1 MKTYL
6 QFLFIVVG
14 VTCQC
19 ISIKGQRPDNCLAFD
34 GHGGC
39 VLAPSTSIT
48 QPSDQITV
56 DLWVKYDEISFLSIP
71 FSNSEDDHAEESGYA
86 FGICKSK
93 LVFLLKID
101 GTSGEDW
108 YYNPGAKIEIDQW
121 YHAAGTYDGN
131 VIKMYLNG
139 ELMGVRPQK
148 GHISWKYKPAQLSV
162 GVFKDKNEQNPFKG
176 AIDEVHVWNKVLS
189 GDEIKTL
196 MKKKITGKEDGL
208 LLCYDFDEE
217 SGDIVIDKAHGNN
230 AMFVNMK
237 SNCRLK
243 SFAMYRP
250 ENVSFVK
257 HTDGTL
263 TFSWQWVDKDFVA
276 DKFIVDLFTD
286 EDCTEPVDGLVNV
299 EVGDSRSFTTPVLA
313 RGNEYYFR
321 VRANNK
327 VVGNSCN
334 SEIVKITD
342 FSASLNLTLSIDQH
356 NYLIVKMGSV
366 NMKTVDINP
375 SASLVKLTF
384 VQNLRFA
391 ERTDSIRFR
400 MLGAFN
406 NWVVVTTK
414 ESVYQFLALP
424 YGNYKLQ
431 IQHPDA
437 QGLWTGT
444 DYEIELSKSHSSW
457 FYVFIILPFIIALLL
472 YLFFRKRYKLRIH
485 IQPVLNIEQT
495 RLIQQLTNCLE
506 VEKCFLQPDFDL
518 AMLALRVNES
528 KNTVSHLL
536 AKHYKRNANDVMNY
550 LRVEEVKKELRN
562 PFNKNF
568 TVCSVAFNCGFTA
581 ESSFYRIFKKET
593 GLTPTQYI
601 EKTKK

>member
-1 MKTYL
+1 MMTNFK
-6 QFLFIVVG
+6 FLFIVV
-14 VTCQC
+14 VVMCQC
-19 ISIKGQRPDNCLAFD
+19 LSIEAQRSGNCLMFD
-34 GHGGC
+34 GDGGC
-39 VLAPSTSIT
+39 VLAPSTPLT
-48 QPSDQITV
+48 QPCDQITV

-71 FSNSEDDHAEESGYA
+71 FSNSEDNHEEESGYA

-108 YYNPGAKIEIDQW
+108 YYNPGAKIEINQW
-121 YHAAGTYDGN
+121 YHVAGTYDGN

-139 ELMGVRPQK
+139 ELMGARPQK
-148 GHISWKYKPAQLSV
+148 GRISWKYKPAQLSI
-162 GVFKDKNEQNPFKG
+162 GVFKDKNEQNPFMG
-176 AIDEVHVWNKVLS
+176 TIDEVHVWNKALS
-189 GDEIKTL
+189 GAEVKTL
-196 MKKKITGKEDGL
+196 MTKKLTGKEDGL
-208 LLCYDFDEE
+208 LLYYNFDEE
-217 SGDIVIDKAHGNN
+217 RGDIVIDKAHGNN
-230 AMFVNMK
+230 AKFVNMK

-250 ENVSFVK
+250 ENVHYTK
-257 HTDGTL
+257 NTDGTL
-263 TFSWQWVDKDFVA
+263 TFSWQWNDQDFVA
-276 DKFIVDLFTD
+276 NKFIVDFFTD
-286 EDCTEPVDGLVNV
+286 EDCTQPVKDLVNV
-299 EVGDSRSFTTPVLA
+299 DVGDSRSFTTPVLS

-321 VRANNK
+321 VRANNA

-334 SEIVKITD
+334 SQIVKIID
-342 FSASLNLTLSIDQH
+342 FSASLNLSLSVDQSIF
-356 NYLIVKMGSV
+356 LLVKMGSV
-366 NMKTVDINP
+366 NRKTVDLNP
-375 SASLVKLTF
+375 YASLVKLTF
-384 VQNLRFA
+384 VQNLRFV

-400 MLGAFN
+400 MLGLFD
-406 NWVVVTTK
+406 NWVVVATK
-414 ESVYQFLALP
+414 ESVYQFLTLP

-431 IQHPDA
+431 IQYPDA
-437 QGLWTGT
+437 RGRWTGT
-444 DYEIELSKSHSSW
+444 DYEIELRKSHSLW
-457 FYVFIILPFIIALLL
+457 FYVFIILPVIVVLLL
-472 YLFFRKRYKLRIH
+472 CLFFRKRYKLSFH

-495 RLIQQLTNCLE
+495 RLIQQLTYCLE

-536 AKHYKRNANDVMNY
+536 TKYYKRNANDVMNY

-562 PFNKNF
+562 PLNKNF
-568 TVCSVAFNCGFTA
+568 TVCSVALNCGFTA